1 MLLCYLGKVLNS
13 IVYSVC
19 ASGEDEKII
28 EGDYKGS
35 TLAFKQYFFRYW
47 KNYMRMDFEFHIEIS
62 LLISW
67 SDHIIYGVLRNAFSY
82 EIFNSSL

>member
-1 MLLCYLGKVLNS
+1 MLLCYLGKLLNS

-35 TLAFKQYFFRYW
+35 TLAFKQYFFRY
-47 KNYMRMDFEFHIEIS
+47 
-62 LLISW
+62 
-67 SDHIIYGVLRNAFSY
+67 
-82 EIFNSSL
+82 